1 MSVQAARTGVH
12 GAGPSGTT
20 GRDGV
25 PAAGRSPS
33 AAPLAPPSGG
43 ALLSPEKYK
52 AVFRRHPAGVA
63 VVTFA
68 SPDGPVGFTAT
79 SVISVS
85 ATPPVL
91 AFSILG
97 SSSSWPALSRAG
109 SVAVSFLGYRDVAVS
124 QRFATSGVDRFAGTE
139 VRVLDTGEPVLKCA
153 LTWVRGRVLDRIA
166 VGESHLVAIEATDS
180 GTGSAGEPLVYHDR
194 AYHALGAHYD
204 I

>member
-1 MSVQAARTGVH
+1 MSVQAARPAVH
-12 GAGPSGTT
+12 TAPSGREP
-20 GRDGV
+20 GGASDLRL
-25 PAAGRSPS
+25 PS
-33 AAPLAPPSGG
+33 AAPQSPTIERE
-43 ALLSPEKYK
+43 LLSPEAYK

-85 ATPPVL
+85 SAPPVL

-124 QRFATSGVDRFAGTE
+124 QRFATSGVDRFAGTD
-139 VRVLDTGEPVLKCA
+139 VLVLDTGEPVLRCA
-153 LTWVRGRVLDRIA
+153 LTWVRGEVVERIA
-166 VGESHLVAIEATDS
+166 VGESHLVAIEATHS
-180 GTGSAGEPLVYHDR
+180 GTGGAGEPLVYHDR
-194 AYHALGAHYD
+194 AYHALGAHYE